1 MGHLGGGWSHHFVGH
16 VQAVCATH
24 RLLLEETQCASV
36 GLGTLPAPDTHWGV
50 SETFPRELGGLL
62 SCLRGSHSEFPLVP
76 PKHKAHFP
84 SGLGDAILI
93 VSNLFPIAA
102 IICLAGSFII
112 IYLFIFTQAP
122 VKFHF
127 LWLRPLS
134 QISRSC

>member
-1 MGHLGGGWSHHFVGH
+1 MGHLGGGWSHRFVGH

-24 RLLLEETQCASV
+24 RLLSEETQSARV
-36 GLGTLPAPDTHWGV
+36 WGLALSRLQTPTGGV

-84 SGLGDAILI
+84 PGLGDAVFI

-102 IICLAGSFII
+102 IICLAGRFIII
-112 IYLFIFTQAP
+112 IYLFS
-122 VKFHF
+122 
-127 LWLRPLS
+127 LRP
-134 QISRSC
+134 Q